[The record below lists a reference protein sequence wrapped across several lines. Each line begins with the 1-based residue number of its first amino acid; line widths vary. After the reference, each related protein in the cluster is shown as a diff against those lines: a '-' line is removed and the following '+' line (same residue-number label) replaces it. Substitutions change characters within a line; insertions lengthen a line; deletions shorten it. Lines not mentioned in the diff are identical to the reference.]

1 MLSRS
6 VEILGVA
13 CNGTLLQQWL
23 INPLATVFITKFK
36 LYVTLFHPAHLPF
49 LLPSTWC
56 FAHAAFSL
64 AFEHTTEHSPISSL
78 CTFCSFCL
86 EISFPRFCMVDS
98 FWPAQVS
105 LLSCLPLQVS
115 NHSTFFSLLTATYWK
130 LLLAEIMFWKIT
142 LFCLLTIFLF

>member
-6 VEILGVA
+6 AEIWGVA
-13 CNGTLLQQWL
+13 CNGALLQQWL
-23 INPLATVFITKFK
+23 INALATVFITKSK
-36 LYVTLFHPAHLPF
+36 LYVDYQSCMTLFLPAYLLF

-56 FAHAAFSL
+56 FARAVFSL
-64 AFEHTTEHSPISSL
+64 AFEHTTEYSPPPISSL
-78 CTFCSFCL
+78 CTLSSFCL

-115 NHSTFFSLLTATYWK
+115 NHSTFFSLFTAMY
-130 LLLAEIMFWKIT
+130 
-142 LFCLLTIFLF
+142 